1 MLKNLPQKVVKL
13 KHDKG
18 LPDDLITDHEIQRGA
33 DLALYD
39 HDLNE
44 ELTPAEEAALKKE
57 ASLNIF
63 RDPKEQ
69 ILTLLVCVL
78 SSFTQGWNQSANGNL
93 GKLCRSCS
101 FNGFTFRSL
110 LADMTFSKDGLRL
123 LDLRSIWPTRQA
135 WIRGNLALPMVWT
148 IY

>member
-1 MLKNLPQKVVKL
+1 MPLLRDLPHKVVKL

-18 LPDDLITDHEIQRGA
+18 LSDDLITDHEIRCGA
-33 DLALYD
+33 DFAQYD

-44 ELTPAEEAALKKE
+44 ETYPAEKAALKQE

-69 ILTLLVCVL
+69 ILTFLVCIL

-93 GKLCRSCS
+93 GIV
-101 FNGFTFRSL
+101 
-110 LADMTFSKDGLRL
+110 GL
-123 LDLRSIWPTRQA
+123 
-135 WIRGNLALPMVWT
+135 
-148 IY
+148 